1 MYVCTKINVA
11 SYRKEAFMIYQEIG
25 FLIKVISERMKTIGD
40 NDLKEHDL
48 TFSQMQ
54 VLVVLERHEGTIAQ
68 KEIEKILDVSHP
80 TIVGL
85 INRLE
90 DKGFVSSRTDETDRR
105 SKIVYLTDKARALGK
120 TMREARNQA
129 EKELLNGLSDEE
141 QTTLNSL
148 LRKLYANIE
157 ERKV

>member
-1 MYVCTKINVA
+1 
-11 SYRKEAFMIYQEIG
+11 MIYQEIG
-25 FLIKVISERMKTIGD
+25 FLIKVISDRMKALGD

-54 VLVVLERHEGTIAQ
+54 VLVVLERNNGTIAQ

-90 DKGFVSSRTDETDRR
+90 DKGFVSSETDETDRR
-105 SKIVYLTDKARALGK
+105 SKIISLTDKARALGK
-120 TMREARNQA
+120 TMRATRNQA
-129 EKELLNGLSDEE
+129 EQELLNGLNDEE
-141 QTTLNSL
+141 QKTLNDL
-148 LRKLYANIE
+148 LRRLYANIE